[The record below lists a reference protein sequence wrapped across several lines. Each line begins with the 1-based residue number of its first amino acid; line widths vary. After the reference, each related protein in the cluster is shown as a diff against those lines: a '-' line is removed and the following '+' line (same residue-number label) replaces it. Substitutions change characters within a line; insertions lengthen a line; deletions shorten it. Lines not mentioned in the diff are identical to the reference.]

1 VSDSGVVLNGITVN
15 QLQKAVGYYPGPNTA
30 TPRLLMNPAVFASGK
45 VLPETTPG
53 QLGQFIYLHGPQY
66 INTDFAV
73 TKIFPIFEQ
82 LKLNIQAEMLNLFN
96 HPAWSVNDGYSGG
109 TNNPAQYVNV
119 QNNPTVPGVQSNP
132 EGLGSNGAR
141 DLQFRVQLQF

>member
-1 VSDSGVVLNGITVN
+1 
-15 QLQKAVGYYPGPNTA
+15 
-30 TPRLLMNPAVFASGK
+30 MNPAVFTSGK

-53 QLGQFIYLHGPQY
+53 QLGQFIYLTGPQY

-73 TKIFPIFEQ
+73 TKVFPIFEQ
-82 LKLNIQAEMLNLFN
+82 LKLNIQAELLNVFN
-96 HPAWSVNDGYSGG
+96 HPAWSVVDGYSEG

-119 QNNPTVPGVQSNP
+119 QNNPAVPGAQTNP
-132 EGLGSNGAR
+132 EGLGSGGAR